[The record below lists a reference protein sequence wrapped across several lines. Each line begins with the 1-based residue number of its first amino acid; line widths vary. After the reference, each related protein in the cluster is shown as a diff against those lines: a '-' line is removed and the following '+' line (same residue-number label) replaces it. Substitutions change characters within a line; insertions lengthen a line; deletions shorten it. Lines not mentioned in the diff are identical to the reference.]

1 VRTVRTPPVRRTRS
15 AVPGVSLRIE
25 VPDPPIPEERLRRDV
40 VRALRLAGFGGSLSL
55 AIVDDRV
62 MRRVNRD
69 FHAADRATDVLAFP
83 LGGGPGGAFDAEVVV
98 SADTARRE
106 AAKRGVTP
114 ASELMLY
121 VVHGVLHLL
130 GEDDHDPADA
140 ARMHE
145 RSLSILAALGHANTI
160 GAPRA
165 RRGPAR
171 TR

>member
-1 VRTVRTPPVRRTRS
+1 VR
-15 AVPGVSLRIE
+15 AVVPEVAVRIE
-25 VPDPPIPEERLRRDV
+25 VKDPPIPEDRLRRDA
-40 VRALRLAGFGGSLSL
+40 VRALHLAGFVGSLSL
-55 AIVDDRV
+55 AVVDDRA
-62 MRRVNRD
+62 MRRVNRV

-114 ASELMLY
+114 AAELMLY

-130 GEDDHDPADA
+130 GEDDHDPDDA
-140 ARMHE
+140 RRMHE

-165 RRGPAR
+165 RRGPPR
-171 TR
+171 KR